1 MLFNEIGYT
10 AHINERIRERV
21 ANIKDIVIP
30 EEFFHSDESKKEKTL
45 IKNYLKDKI
54 SNELKKRLIDL
65 RDTDFE
71 INQGVVYKI
80 LLPVLEREGKKFKI
94 DIITESEDENGVLKT
109 YSGDLYI
116 VIIASNVG
124 ITIMNVNS
132 DEGKAS
138 LSTRLIKFMKQ
149 GYLTD
154 IKSFSP
160 LEFKINYSLP
170 KEKLLKISE
179 KIKTTQLGDTSLK
192 KYNDLISF
200 IPSNEKLKSVLN
212 EKLIEIDDFLKINL
226 KRLSNS
232 EKKSLES
239 KKKSIEDR
247 ISELSTVSQ
256 QILDKLKKKA
266 DYRKG
271 ARFPHDKYGK
281 GTIKSVKKYA
291 DGIYNI
297 EVDFPI
303 FGVKTLRVATKQ
315 KPEAEVTSGLS
326 ESILKLIRN
335 IIVQEKGL

>member
-10 AHINERIRERV
+10 AHINERIKERV
-21 ANIKDIVIP
+21 VNIKDIFIL
-30 EEFFHSDESKKEKTL
+30 EDFFHSDEGEKEKKL
-45 IKNYLKDKI
+45 IKDYLKQKI
-54 SNELKKRLIDL
+54 SNELKTRLIYL
-65 RDTDFE
+65 RDTDFP
-71 INQGVVYKI
+71 INQAIVYKI
-80 LLPVLEREGKKFKI
+80 LLPILERDGKKFKI
-94 DIITESEDENGVLKT
+94 DVVTESEDENGVLKT

-116 VIIASNVG
+116 IIIDSNVG
-124 ITIMNVNS
+124 VTIMNVNS

-138 LSTRLIKFMKQ
+138 LSTRLIKFMKR
-149 GYLTD
+149 GYITD

-170 KEKLLKISE
+170 QEKLLKISE

-192 KYNDLISF
+192 KYNNLMSF
-200 IPSNEKLKSVLN
+200 IPSNEKLNSVLN

-239 KKKSIEDR
+239 KKKLIEDR
-247 ISELSTVSQ
+247 ISELSAVSQ
-256 QILDKLKKKA
+256 QIMDKLKKKA

-297 EVDFPI
+297 EVDFPM

-315 KPEAEVTSGLS
+315 KPEAELASGLS
-326 ESILKLIRN
+326 ESILKIIRT
-335 IIVQEKGL
+335 IIVQEQGF